1 MKFISKYLMRL
12 WYKKMVNAEF
22 FDIFGFLGF
31 IYIII
36 ISIWILRNK
45 KFRVG
50 SDYFINN
57 RNLGI
62 NNRWIYYN

>member
-1 MKFISKYLMRL
+1 
-12 WYKKMVNAEF
+12 MVNAEF

-45 KFRVG
+45 KVPRWTAIILLIIG
-50 SDYFINN
+50 ILGLTIDGFII
-57 RNLGI
+57 I
-62 NNRWIYYN
+62 NTYLV